1 VASDR
6 TAIDCQLY
14 YAAHS
19 LPGPHSVLSENIYL
33 LTHWHQFRLLR
44 FCFGDCGAWHYA
56 PDVFWCCWLG
66 GRKGI
71 RPVKNS
77 GGVLAWLAVCSE
89 VQICIWSNWC
99 HFHSLSIASVKSRL
113 VLVLAHPGN
122 PGRSP
127 ESRKMNVCLCLVTVV
142 GWHLSCVLPTDVCY
156 ILYRQLCTVECL
168 WQTSRKL
175 SRLTLSVFWVRM
187 VSSVVCIWSWCIFN
201 KWHVVCTLFGELSA
215 CVCTQSTSL
224 CWWLMVCKVPL
235 ICCQNWGVQC
245 PFLCP
250 VLSFVIP
257 SH

>member
-1 VASDR
+1 MLLV
-6 TAIDCQLY
+6 
-14 YAAHS
+14 HS
-19 LPGPHSVLSENIYL
+19 LDLIMSCLKTFIYVHTGISLDILKIL
-33 LTHWHQFRLLR
+33 LWWLR
-44 FCFGDCGAWHYA
+44 WGVWHYV

-175 SRLTLSVFWVRM
+175 SQLTLSVFWVQM
-187 VSSVVCIWSWCIFN
+187 VLSVVC
-201 KWHVVCTLFGELSA
+201 
-215 CVCTQSTSL
+215 
-224 CWWLMVCKVPL
+224 MVMMY
-235 ICCQNWGVQC
+235 
-245 PFLCP
+245 F
-250 VLSFVIP
+250 
-257 SH
+257 